1 MNIVDQN
8 TSSWKTERKYG
19 SVQEFFVERPELPP
33 LALVALLRLPL
44 WEKPWR
50 ARTGQLQEVLKAPH
64 RGQRCGGFWSLLG
77 HSRELG
83 QAGAPV
89 LQPLPKG
96 LGGQEGRRH
105 PWSSR
110 VMVRP
115 LCVGERWVLDCWS
128 TGTTHHSWNWKI
140 RICQCVIWINED
152 EMCCMN
158 TSGAWSCRYPL
169 GYSGS
174 QGEKVDL
181 CLQMILLA
189 LPVLIFVLVRKPG
202 SVYFFCSKMEQ
213 ISKDFSRLSSFK

>member
-1 MNIVDQN
+1 MPP
-8 TSSWKTERKYG
+8 SSCGSCTVAILGMHKKIRHLKYERCWPKHQFMKNREKIRICAG
-19 SVQEFFVERPELPP
+19 ILCRASRSVSFSSCCIAEVAP
-33 LALVALLRLPL
+33 LRKAMKGKDRQ
-44 WEKPWR
+44 R
-50 ARTGQLQEVLKAPH
+50 QGVLKAP
-64 RGQRCGGFWSLLG
+64 RCGQRCGGLWGLLG

-83 QAGAPV
+83 RAGAPA

-115 LCVGERWVLDCWS
+115 LCVGKRWVLDWRS
-128 TGTTHHSWNWKI
+128 TGIAHHSWNWKI

-152 EMCCMN
+152 EMCCIN
-158 TSGAWSCRYPL
+158 TSGAWSCLYPL

-181 CLQMILLA
+181 YL
-189 LPVLIFVLVRKPG
+189 
-202 SVYFFCSKMEQ
+202 
-213 ISKDFSRLSSFK
+213 